1 MAEDEFRRVDLS
13 NDEPQERA
21 LRRVAD
27 AAHRLNEAVQR
38 AVKENLPVE
47 LIRVSRHHDG
57 QGNWGDQIVPMIRG
71 ERRAEPSALE

>member
-1 MAEDEFRRVDLS
+1 
-13 NDEPQERA
+13 
-21 LRRVAD
+21 VAD

-38 AVKENLPVE
+38 AVKENLTVE